1 MKGVWFLKETQRKQQ
16 KKTLSMD
23 GEVLG
28 WVEGHNTT
36 SLQKNN
42 KNQKSK
48 SVGRSW
54 LSTPH
59 IHIYIYIYVYVYIYM
74 IR

>member
-1 MKGVWFLKETQRKQQ
+1 
-16 KKTLSMD
+16 MD

-48 SVGRSW
+48 CVGRSW

-59 IHIYIYIYVYVYIYM
+59 IHIYIYVYVYIYIYM